1 MKTKILRQLR
11 TTNEYVS
18 GQMLCDELGV
28 SRTAVWKAINQLKEE
43 GYTIEAVQ
51 NKGYK
56 ITGYPDILTAEE
68 IETQLNPGDTVKK
81 VVYAPEIDSTNNEA
95 KRNAENGAKDGTLY
109 ITESQTGGRGRRG
122 RQWVSPSGSGIWMTL
137 LLRPQINPANASML
151 TIVAAMAVTMAIR
164 RAVAETGADVECHIK
179 WPNDVVINKKKVC
192 GILTEM
198 SAELDCI
205 HYVVIGIG
213 INVNTTEFA
222 DEIKETASSLFVETG
237 KNIKRSRIV
246 ALFAE
251 EFTKYYQK
259 FLNTGDLSGLVQ
271 DYNEMLINMDMF
283 NENVVLCA
291 SSAYEKKFYLNEAF
305 DKLPEDIKNELKIM
319 CVLFTEE
326 VGGILTLEFD
336 ENGTLLFKTEA
347 DENDLLYDDIAC
359 GMLIKKLQ
367 YEKRDLLES
376 MEMFYRVFFLGE

>member
-68 IETQLNPGDTVKK
+68 IESRLNPGDTVKK

-271 DYNEMLINMDMF
+271 DYNEMLINVGRQVRICDAKEEF
-283 NENVVLCA
+283 TGVAAGIDSHGELLVTKEDGTQAVI
-291 SSAYEKKFYLNEAF
+291 SAG
-305 DKLPEDIKNELKIM
+305 
-319 CVLFTEE
+319 E
-326 VGGILTLEFD
+326 VSVRG
-336 ENGTLLFKTEA
+336 
-347 DENDLLYDDIAC
+347 LY
-359 GMLIKKLQ
+359 G
-367 YEKRDLLES
+367 Y
-376 MEMFYRVFFLGE
+376 V